1 MAKNLD
7 ECTRHLMCRLAGHVP
22 SWGNVPHSLL
32 PPSWALSGIC
42 FRMFLS
48 PFRPLGAGSQVL
60 TAVPRTSFTDTGYFI
75 GAPENLCRP
84 RRASQGS
91 AGPKAI
97 RPRFRRRYRCR
108 CRALFF
114 PAYAAVFRPF
124 RRNTLSVPAFP
135 TSGNSLFTFT
145 RDSAACTGNRFS
157 PLFFRRTLLFHPFPP

>member
-7 ECTRHLMCRLAGHVP
+7 ECTRHLMCRLAGRVP

-75 GAPENLCRP
+75 GCPENLCRP
-84 RRASQGS
+84 GRTSQGS
-91 AGPKAI
+91 AGPKAV

-124 RRNTLSVPAFP
+124 RRNTLSVPCLLY
-135 TSGNSLFTFT
+135 TSILRGMWKGPGVTVKAPGQKRN
-145 RDSAACTGNRFS
+145 
-157 PLFFRRTLLFHPFPP
+157 LLPGIEI